1 MSSHNPHYPLFNSIG
16 DARAYLHT
24 LRTTVTH
31 SWTGIEHVMKYL
43 SEALQEKTNYA
54 ESLRSNLTA
63 FERSLSDSIL
73 RTQVLE
79 QTITHLQRQLYD
91 KDSIIQ
97 EIESKLQAAL
107 LQNRQ
112 MQDLHGI
119 GIEQFKKL
127 SVENQELKAKL
138 AQSEVQSQAVV
149 QRPKLTEEQEKILRD
164 AINKELD
171 QRSEFGAVSLV
182 IQHFTIPMGFL

>member
-1 MSSHNPHYPLFNSIG
+1 
-16 DARAYLHT
+16 
-24 LRTTVTH
+24 
-31 SWTGIEHVMKYL
+31 MKYL